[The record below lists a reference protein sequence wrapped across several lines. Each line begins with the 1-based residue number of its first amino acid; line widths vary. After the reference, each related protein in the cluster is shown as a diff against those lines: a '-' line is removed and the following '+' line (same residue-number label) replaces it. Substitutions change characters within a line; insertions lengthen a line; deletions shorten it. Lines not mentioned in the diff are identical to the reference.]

1 MRGALLSGAKIWQ
14 GPERGWACAVAIR
27 DGRFLAIGT
36 DAEARAAL
44 GAGTFGHED
53 LAGGYLIPGIF
64 DAHMHPLFGA
74 VFQDAGLALRDGGGG
89 FLRDAAAVAEAV
101 RAAAASGA
109 QPGEEWLVGYGWDPA
124 LTANPAFD
132 RHLLDRA
139 APGRAVYLLSLDAHF
154 ALVST
159 PGLERLGMIAFP
171 PDSGSIPAGGDGR
184 PVGLLL
190 ETPQFI
196 ASLRVLAQMPH
207 ERKAEAFLAFQAQ
220 ALAAGVTG
228 VTEIVADHAAL
239 GFYLRLHQEGRLRL
253 RLQVSPYGPLC
264 QLGAERDTMLA
275 MLAAAPDAAGW
286 VGLGPVKF
294 LLDGTPGN
302 HNAAWFQPYADAAST
317 AGMLTIAPDALAA
330 EVAKAVAV
338 GYDLALH
345 AAGDLSVHV
354 ALDAIAAAGPRIQR
368 QDDANAQWRRVRL
381 RIEHFDNCT
390 AGDLARLPRL
400 AERGL
405 VASVQPTHFHP
416 VYVAAIERVL
426 GPERMRRE
434 YPLASLR
441 RAGIPLALNSDW
453 PAAMSFAPMDNLR
466 AAVDHGSESLD
477 PGEALMALT
486 WGNAYAARREH
497 ELGTMARGYRADS
510 VLLDG
515 DPLGPR
521 TPRVMAT
528 MIDGNWVAGS
538 LRSLRAQAP
547 I

>member
-1 MRGALLSGAKIWQ
+1 MRGLLLTGARIWQ
-14 GPERGWACAVAIR
+14 GPGRDWASAAAIR
-27 DGRFLAIGT
+27 DGRFLAVGT
-36 DAEARAAL
+36 AAEARAAL
-44 GAGTFGHED
+44 GNGAIFHDG
-53 LAGGYLIPGIF
+53 LAGGFLIPGVF

-74 VFQDAGLALRDGGGG
+74 VFQEAGLALRDAGGG
-89 FLRDAAAVAEAV
+89 FLRDPAAVAAAVG
-101 RAAAASGA
+101 AATASGA
-109 QPGEEWLVGYGWDPA
+109 QPVGDWLVGYGWDPA
-124 LTANPAFD
+124 LAVAPGFN
-132 RHLLDRA
+132 RQLLDQA

-159 PGLERLGMIAFP
+159 PGLERLGTIAYP
-171 PDSGSIPAGGDGR
+171 PDSGMIPVAGDGR

-196 ASLRVLAQMPH
+196 ASLRVLEQMPH
-207 ERKAEAFLAFQAQ
+207 ERKAQAFLAFQAQ
-220 ALAAGVTG
+220 ALAAGITG
-228 VTEIVADHAAL
+228 VTEIVADRAAL

-264 QLGAERDTMLA
+264 QLGPEREA
-275 MLAAAPDAAGW
+275 MRALLAAAPEAAGW

-317 AGMLTIAPDALAA
+317 AGMLTIAPDAMAA
-330 EVAKAVAV
+330 EVEKAVAA

-354 ALDAIAAAGPRIQR
+354 ALDAIAAAGPPARR
-368 QDDANAQWRRVRL
+368 REDAGAEGRRVRL
-381 RIEHFDNCT
+381 RIEHFDNCI
-390 AGDLARLPRL
+390 AGDLARLPGL

-416 VYVAAIERVL
+416 VYVAAIQRVL

-434 YPLASLR
+434 YPLASLL

-453 PAAMSFAPMDNLR
+453 PAAMSFSPMDNLR
-466 AAVDHGSESLD
+466 AAVDHGTESLS
-477 PGEALMALT
+477 PGEALAALT
-486 WGNAYAARREH
+486 EGNAYAARLER
-497 ELGTMARGYRADS
+497 ELGTIAPGYRADA

-521 TPRVMAT
+521 TPHVVAT
-528 MIDGNWVAGS
+528 MIDGAWAAES
-538 LRSLRAQAP
+538 LRPLRVPAAR
-547 I
+547 